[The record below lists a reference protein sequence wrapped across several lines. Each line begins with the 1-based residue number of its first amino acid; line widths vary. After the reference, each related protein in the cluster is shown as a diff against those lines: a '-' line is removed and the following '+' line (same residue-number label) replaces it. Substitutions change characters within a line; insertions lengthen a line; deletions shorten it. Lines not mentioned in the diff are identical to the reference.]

1 MNEEI
6 RIQLSALKDGELDRD
21 AARFL
26 CSRLASDEALRDQW
40 SRWHLIGDA
49 LNQRHSAML
58 SNGLVQAVASAIAN
72 EATPKRQLGPTL
84 IRWVAGGAIAASVA
98 LMALMVVPLNGSGDS
113 VGPVGG
119 LANQSSSSQV
129 APSVLTENDLRPQL
143 APVAQSVSQHES
155 IALPPA
161 VRVDP
166 LVDGWVLRHNAVL
179 AQPSDGTFV
188 PYLPLV
194 SPYRPAAQQVVVE
207 TRQQ

>member
-26 CSRLASDEALRDQW
+26 CSRLANDEVLRDQW

-58 SNGLVQAVASAIAN
+58 GNGLAQAVAQAIAN
-72 EATPKRQLGPTL
+72 DATPRRQLGPTL
-84 IRWVAGGAIAASVA
+84 VRWAAGSAIAASVA
-98 LMALMVVPLNGSGDS
+98 LMALMVVPLNGDS

-119 LANQSSSSQV
+119 LASQTGSSQV

-179 AQPSDGTFV
+179 AQPSDATFV

-207 TRQQ
+207 TGQQ